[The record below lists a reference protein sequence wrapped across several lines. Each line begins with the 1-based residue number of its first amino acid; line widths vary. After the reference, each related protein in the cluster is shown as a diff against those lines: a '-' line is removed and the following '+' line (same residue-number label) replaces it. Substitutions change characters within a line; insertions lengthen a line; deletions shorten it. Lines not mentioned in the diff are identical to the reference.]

1 MELHIYSVKAKSQA
15 SDMWVKDIMTT
26 VRECDFPNILWENSA
41 DGLGSRRESCWGYVY
56 IDEDT
61 PKSCHIFPLKV
72 AAILLNGLRKG
83 AVAA

>member
-1 MELHIYSVKAKSQA
+1 
-15 SDMWVKDIMTT
+15 MTT
-26 VRECDFPNILWENSA
+26 VRDCDFPHILWENSA

-61 PKSCHIFPLKV
+61 PKSCHIFPLKF